1 MKSIIRHAEKTI
13 IRIASE
19 YPAVLVT
26 GARRTGKTTLLKK
39 ITEQKSVPYLSFDD
53 PAERAEFKV

>member
-13 IRIASE
+13 ILIASE
-19 YPAVLVT
+19 YPSVLVT

-53 PAERAEFKV
+53 PAERTEF

>member
-13 IRIASE
+13 IRITSE
-19 YPAVLVT
+19 YPSVLVT

-53 PAERAEFKV
+53 PAERTEF